1 MVNRANGTRAN
12 SHRANGV
19 RADVVAPY
27 QQINILSLGLVVD
40 FVLLRTEKYR
50 TKSSLFIYDIYLC
63 MTYYIFVIRK

>member
-1 MVNRANGTRAN
+1 MVNRAN

-63 MTYYIFVIRK
+63 MTYYIYM